1 MYYRSKQDEDI
12 NSHEDQQK
20 VPNMVQNTPSISQ
33 NTTQIEEEAPF
44 TESLRRILL
53 AISVVRED
61 IQYCQGRIF

>member
-33 NTTQIEEEAPF
+33 NTTQIEEEAP
-44 TESLRRILL
+44 SIKKH
-53 AISVVRED
+53 D
-61 IQYCQGRIF
+61 